1 MEEIKEIEKRIQ
13 VLKEELENVQGT
25 KTEVYSRI
33 VGYYRS
39 VKNWNKGKSAE
50 YAERTN
56 YEIPKP

>member
-25 KTEVYSRI
+25 RTEVYSRI

-50 YAERTN
+50 YVERIN

>member
-25 KTEVYSRI
+25 RTEVYSRI

-50 YAERTN
+50 YVERTT